1 MAVAVAAVVVKVV
14 VATAAAVVEKGL
26 PAAMMAISAA
36 PTAVAAHVKT
46 TGLQDATSINLLA

>member
-1 MAVAVAAVVVKVV
+1 VV

-46 TGLQDATSINLLA
+46 TGLQDATSIDLLA